1 MIRAL
6 LAATLGLLLTAAA
19 TPDDLAKGETLDY
32 ELTWLS
38 VSGGT
43 MRMTVTGEGADSLR
57 ITSVAESNPNFAAV
71 YKVRDE
77 ISSLVR
83 RDSFTTVEYRK
94 QLVENGKQK
103 EDATTIDTAKRIG
116 TRVRAGKQTKVFR
129 INPPPPY
136 VDPLS
141 VVYRLRTLDLTPG
154 KVHAFT
160 IYADG
165 NVYAMTA
172 KVTGRLRIKTAAGT
186 FNTVSVEPKMNG
198 RGGLFRDDDSRL
210 IIWYSDD
217 ARHLPVR
224 IRSELKFGSI
234 TAALRRV
241 TAAPA
246 R

>member
-1 MIRAL
+1 MIRSLLGAAL
-6 LAATLGLLLTAAA
+6 VLLLTTAA
-19 TPDDLAKGETLDY
+19 TTDDFAKGETLDY

-38 VSGGT
+38 VSGGS

-57 ITSVAESNPNFAAV
+57 ITSVAESNPSFAAV
-71 YKVRDE
+71 YQVRDE

-83 RDSFTTVEYRK
+83 RDSFTTVEYSK

-103 EDATTIDTAKRIG
+103 DDSTTIDTAQRVG
-116 TRVRAGKQTKVFR
+116 TRRRQGREPKVFR
-129 INPPPPY
+129 INPAPPY

-141 VVYRLRTLDLTPG
+141 VVYRLRMLDLTPG

-165 NVYAMTA
+165 NVYSMTA
-172 KVTGRLRIKTAAGT
+172 KVTGRLRIKTEAGT
-186 FNTVSVEPKMNG
+186 FNTVSVEPMMNG
-198 RGGLFRDDDSRL
+198 RGGLFRDDDSKL
-210 IIWYSDD
+210 VIWYSDD

-241 TAAPA
+241 SPRA
-246 R
+246 